1 MASKRSASVRG
12 NGARNVSRKRQGFFH
27 KAKTKV
33 VDSAKSIRDHQALLV
48 NTFRTMSFTTKIVV
62 SLIVM
67 TVAVTALV
75 SLTKSQLTVNEK
87 QRTLDELDRKIAQQK
102 LDNKE
107 LEDKLNG
114 DLDQYIEAYAREKL
128 DMVKPGERVYINTV
142 GD

>member
-1 MASKRSASVRG
+1 
-12 NGARNVSRKRQGFFH
+12 
-27 KAKTKV
+27 
-33 VDSAKSIRDHQALLV
+33 
-48 NTFRTMSFTTKIVV
+48 MSFTTKIVV